1 VSVLFGAPVER
12 RSWGS
17 VPPIPRNSEGSG
29 GSFARV
35 DLGTAE
41 ASLQKVAIWACV
53 TLIRQI
59 AEMLPLDAFEGEGP
73 TAKPVDVPDYLLN
86 LGGDMGPNADGGG
99 LPDWCSQV
107 VYSEMLRGN
116 AIGVVVERDQRTAL
130 PTQVVLQH
138 PDAVAVTELPGR
150 PVEWRIDGKVVD
162 RSRIWHH
169 RINSVPGRTL
179 GMSPVAMEALTIG
192 LGIAATRFGAQW
204 FEDGA
209 HPSGLLVSQSPLG
222 QTAAKTAKQRFMDA
236 LRGTREPIVLGQGW
250 KYQAIQI
257 APGESQFLETNQY
270 TSAECCRI
278 FGPALAEFFGYETGG
293 SLTYAN
299 VQERSIDLLTYA
311 VDPYLVRLE
320 RMLTALAPG
329 SMYLRF
335 NRGALLRTDLLTRYR
350 AHALALQNRFKVV
363 NEVRADEDMTPV
375 GWGQEPFP
383 IKAAA
388 GPDPINPGASD
399 SGSTP
404 PSEGRQG

>member
-1 VSVLFGAPVER
+1 MSVLFGPAQER
-12 RSWGS
+12 RAWG
-17 VPPIPRNSEGSG
+17 VIPPIPRNSEGSH
-29 GSFARV
+29 GSYARV
-35 DLGTAE
+35 DLGSAE

-53 TLIRQI
+53 ALVRTI
-59 AEMLPLDAFEGEGP
+59 AEMLPLDAFQGQGQ
-73 TAKPVDVPDYLLN
+73 AARPVDTPEHLLN
-86 LGGDMGPNADGGG
+86 LGGDGGPNADGGG

-116 AIGVVVERDQRTAL
+116 AIGVVVQRDSTTGL
-130 PTQVVLQH
+130 PTQIVLQH
-138 PDAVAVTELPGR
+138 PDQVDVQQTPGQPAV
-150 PVEWRIDGKVVD
+150 WRIEGKVVD

-169 RINSVPGRTL
+169 RINPVPGRVL
-179 GMSPVAMEALTIG
+179 GLSPVAMEALTIG
-192 LGIAATRFGAQW
+192 LGISATRFGAQW

-222 QTAAKTAKQRFMDA
+222 QTQAQTAKQRFMDA
-236 LRGTREPIVLGQGW
+236 LRGTREPVVLGQGW

-278 FGPALAEFFGYETGG
+278 FGPALAEVFGYEVGG

-320 RMLTALAPG
+320 RMLTALIAGPT
-329 SMYLRF
+329 YVKF
-335 NRGALLRTDLLTRYR
+335 NRGALLRTDLLTRFQ
-350 AHALALQNRFKVV
+350 AHAIALQNRFKVV

-375 GWGQEPFP
+375 AWGAEPSP
-383 IKAAA
+383 TAPPPAQIK
-388 GPDPINPGASD
+388 PG
-399 SGSTP
+399 SGGA
-404 PSEGRQG
+404 PSSGGQQG